1 MIWYDMICYDM
12 IWYDMYVYIIFYM
25 ICIYVYIY
33 IHIIWYIWRL
43 WKFIK
48 PRLDSRAG
56 VLALWFATR
65 FHVRFYKARTF
76 QRMPTLKDISKP
88 TINEMLGDSRIAESF
103 KIRKFMTAWGDFLI
117 MACNEREKNHEG
129 RWNWDFPPPQV
140 LALLLILMYTVYI
153 NNLLHANFKVGDFT

>member
-1 MIWYDMICYDM
+1 MIWYNY
-12 IWYDMYVYIIFYM
+12 IWYVCIYNIIYDMYM
-25 ICIYVYIY
+25 YIY
-33 IHIIWYIWRL
+33 IYTLYYIYIWRL

-76 QRMPTLKDISKP
+76 QRMPTLKDIFKP

-103 KIRKFMTAWGDFLI
+103 EIRKFMTAWGDLLI
-117 MACNEREKNHEG
+117 MACNERKKNHEG
-129 RWNWDFPPPQV
+129 RWNWDFPLPQV
-140 LALLLILMYTVYI
+140 LVLLLILMYTVYMCI
-153 NNLLHANFKVGDFT
+153 Y